1 MKKQF
6 SRPLLPMIFFLF
18 LLMALQNS
26 ALAKWDRFDHHLGTA
41 DITITGKIVNSLGEP
56 LNGATVQLKGTATGT
71 STNANGEFQITV
83 PDNGVLIISSI
94 GYTPQEVPVEGRTS
108 VFLTLAS
115 LENTMNE
122 VIVTGYTSQRK
133 RNVTA
138 AIDQIAGKEIAKRP
152 VANVIQGLQGLSPGL
167 NISYPGGKPGAIP
180 DINIRGLGTVTGGGT
195 PLILIDGVASTP
207 EDLLRLSPGD
217 IASYT
222 VLRDAA
228 SAAIYGARASFGV
241 ILLTTKQ
248 GASGG
253 RQRITYNNYFSWSR
267 RSVVP
272 APITDPYIYIRVL
285 KNSVSPE
292 VSPWGDGY
300 VYYEPWQYQWAK
312 ERSDNLAVE
321 DTRLN
326 PDDPSKWTYMGNNNW
341 NDYFFNKTSFSQNH
355 NVSLSGGSEIGRGK
369 PFSYLVSADYTKEN
383 GLNKLAKDDWN
394 RYALRARV
402 NFTPFKGLKID
413 NNLNIYQTVA
423 SAPSYNITDI
433 YYLQPTDVAK
443 NPDGTWATRAG
454 RLAARMTDGGRNEQN
469 KFGFQNIIKA
479 TASFLNNDL
488 QITGSASIKREN
500 TKYNISYLNYKI
512 GFGPTD
518 IREEEPFPPEVNNKN
533 GTLKQDVYDVYAN
546 YNKKLG
552 RNHDLKLLVGYKQ
565 EEFIWSADAVHR
577 SALISSSL
585 PYIGL
590 ATGTVTTAPEYT
602 TYALQGI
609 FGRVNYTFK
618 DRYILEFNGRRDGS
632 SRFPKENRWGFFPS
646 VSAAWIASE
655 EPFFQSVSNV
665 ISTLKFRASYGDL
678 GNQVVDN
685 FRYIST
691 LPVYT
696 NFNYIIDGVR
706 PTVIGNNPNISPYLP
721 FYQAPLLNVDPD
733 TYTWEKVRVFNV
745 GTDIGLVK
753 DRLQIA
759 FDYFTRRTIGMLTP
773 GPILPGVI
781 GTAPPPLNSG
791 ELLTKGFELSAA
803 YRDNFKL
810 AGKPFGY
817 GVKFTLSD
825 ARSKVTKY
833 NNELG
838 LLNNTYHVGQTIG
851 EIWGLENDGFFKSQA
866 EIDALDES
874 AIVPWTDL
882 YIVEGWPKYVDQNKD
897 GKITI
902 GQTLSDPGDAKIIG
916 NSQARYRFG
925 FNLDLDWNG
934 FDLSVFLQ
942 GVMKQDFYPHH
953 YLFWGPY
960 QQPYAGI
967 YSWNLDYYRATS
979 QTDAERA
986 VNSKSFNAAGLADAN
1001 TDSYFPVLQAWLAD
1015 NNYRGSGE
1023 LERYGLDMPQTKY
1036 LLNAAYLR
1044 VKNLTFGYTLPA
1056 SMTKRYKINR
1066 FRVFVTGENL
1076 MEFSS
1081 IKKYIDPEAVA
1092 DGYGWAYPYQRKYAI
1107 GINLDF

>member
-1 MKKQF
+1 MKQKIF
-6 SRPLLPMIFFLF
+6 YLLSPMMVF
-18 LLMALQNS
+18 LLIFMTLQNF
-26 ALAKWDRFDHHLGTA
+26 ALANWDRHDHPVGLV
-41 DITITGKIVNSLGEP
+41 DITLTGKIVNSLGEP
-56 LNGATVQLKGTATGT
+56 LNGVSVQLKGSSTGT
-71 STNANGEFQITV
+71 STNAKGEFQIMV
-83 PDNGVLIISSI
+83 PDNGVLVISSI
-94 GYTPQEVPVEGRTS
+94 GYAPQEVAVDGRNS
-108 VFLTLAS
+108 ISLTLVS

-122 VIVTGYTSQRK
+122 VVVVGYGSQK
-133 RNVTA
+133 KKIVTA
-138 AIDQIAGKEIAKRP
+138 AVDQISGKEIAKRP

-167 NISYPGGKPGAIP
+167 NISYPGGKPGSTP

-195 PLILIDGVASTP
+195 PLIIIDGVASTTD
-207 EDLLRLSPGD
+207 DLLRLSPGD

-312 ERSDNLAVE
+312 ERSDNPSVE
-321 DTRLN
+321 DTRIN
-326 PDDPSKWTYMGNNNW
+326 PDDPSKWTYMGANNW
-341 NDYFFNKTSFSQNH
+341 NNYFFNQTSFSQNH
-355 NVSLSGGSEIGRGK
+355 NVSLSGGSEIGKGK
-369 PFSYLVSADYTKEN
+369 PFGYLVSADYTKEN

-394 RYALRARV
+394 RYALRSRI

-423 SAPSYNITDI
+423 SAPSYSITDI

-443 NPDGTWATRAG
+443 NTDGTWANTGAG
-454 RLAARMTDGGRNEQN
+454 RLGAQLTGGGRNEQN
-469 KFGFQNIIKA
+469 RFGLQNIFKA

-500 TKYNISYLNYKI
+500 WKYNLDYQKYKI
-512 GFGPTD
+512 GYGPTD
-518 IREEEPFPPEVNNKN
+518 IRQEGGTGSINNKT
-533 GTLKQDVYDVYAN
+533 GTVKQDVYDLYAN
-546 YNKKLG
+546 YNKKIG
-552 RNHDLKLLVGYKQ
+552 DHDIKLLAGYNQ
-565 EEFIWSADAVHR
+565 EEYIWSADQLYR
-577 SALISSSL
+577 NILISSSL

-590 ATGTVTTAPEYT
+590 ATGAITTSPEYT
-602 TYALQGI
+602 TYALRGI
-609 FGRVNYTFK
+609 FGRINYSFK
-618 DRYILEFNGRRDGS
+618 DRYILELNGRRDGS
-632 SRFPKENRWGFFPS
+632 SRFPKENRSGFFPS
-646 VSAAWIASE
+646 VSAAWIASDE
-655 EPFFQSVSNV
+655 SFFQPATKF

-691 LPVYT
+691 LPVNT
-696 NFNYIIDGVR
+696 NFPAIVNGVR
-706 PTVIGNNPNISPYLP
+706 PTVVSGS
-721 FYQAPLLNVDPD
+721 PLLNVDPD

-745 GTDIGLVK
+745 GTDVGLLK
-753 DRLQIA
+753 DKLQIT

-773 GPILPGVI
+773 GATLPGVI

-791 ELLTKGFELSAA
+791 EMLTKGFELSIA
-803 YRDNFKL
+803 YRNNFKV
-810 AGKPFGY
+810 ANKPFGY
-817 GVKFTLSD
+817 GAKFTLSD
-825 ARSKVTKY
+825 SKAKITKY
-833 NNELG
+833 NNEQG
-838 LLNNTYHVGQTIG
+838 FLNNNYYVGQTIG
-851 EIWGLENDGFFKSQA
+851 EIWGLESNGFFKSPA
-866 EIDALDES
+866 EIAALDES

-882 YIVEGWPKYVDQNKD
+882 YVVEGWPKYVDQNKD

-902 GQTLSDPGDAKIIG
+902 GQTLSNPGDAKIIG
-916 NSQARYRFG
+916 NSQARFRFG
-925 FNLDLDWNG
+925 INLDADWNG
-934 FDLSVFLQ
+934 FDFSVFLQ
-942 GVMKQDFYPHH
+942 GVLKQDFYPHH

-979 QTDAERA
+979 QTVAERA
-986 VNSKSFNAAGLADAN
+986 VNSASFNNAGLADAN
-1001 TDSYFPVLQAWLAD
+1001 TDSYFPVLQSWLAD

-1023 LERYGLDMPQTKY
+1023 LERYGLDMPQTRY

-1044 VKNLTFGYTLPA
+1044 VKNLTLGYTLPA
-1056 SMTKRYKINR
+1056 SITKKYKVSR

-1076 MEFSS
+1076 MEFSA

-1092 DGYGWAYPYQRKYAI
+1092 DGYGWAYPYQRKYAV

>member
-1 MKKQF
+1 MKQKF
-6 SRPLLPMIFFLF
+6 FCPLLPSAIFLF
-18 LLMALQNS
+18 IFMTLQHF
-26 ALAKWDRFDHHLGTA
+26 ALANWDDHVGTA

-56 LNGATVQLKGTATGT
+56 ISGASILVKNTTTGT
-71 STNANGEFQITV
+71 STNEQGEFSIV
-83 PDNGVLIISSI
+83 APENAILVISFVGHVS
-94 GYTPQEVPVEGRTS
+94 QEVSVEGRTS
-108 VFLTLAS
+108 IFLTLVS

-122 VIVTGYTSQRK
+122 VVVVGYGSQRK
-133 RNVTA
+133 KLVTA
-138 AIDQIAGKEIAKRP
+138 AVDQISGKEIAKRP

-167 NISYPGGKPGAIP
+167 NISYPGGKPGSTP

-195 PLILIDGVASTP
+195 PLIIIDGVASTP
-207 EDLLRLSPGD
+207 DDLLRLSPGD

-267 RSVVP
+267 RTVVP
-272 APITDPYIYIRVL
+272 APITDPYIYVRVL

-292 VSPWGDGY
+292 VSPWGDAY

-312 ERSDNLAVE
+312 ERSDNRSVE

-326 PDDPSKWTYMGNNNW
+326 PDDPTKWTYMGDNNW

-355 NVSLSGGSEIGRGK
+355 NLSFSGGSEMGKGK
-369 PFSYLVSADYTKEN
+369 PFGYLVSADYTKEN

-402 NFTPFKGLKID
+402 NFTPITGLKID
-413 NNLNIYQTVA
+413 NNLNIYQTIA
-423 SAPSYNITDI
+423 EAPSYPITNI

-443 NPDGTWATRAG
+443 NPDGTWANSGAG
-454 RLAARMTDGGRNEQN
+454 RLGAQLSGGGRDVQN
-469 KFGFQNIIKA
+469 RFGLQNIFKA

-500 TKYNISYLNYKI
+500 WKYNFDYQTYKI
-512 GFGPTD
+512 GYGPTD
-518 IREEEPFPPEVNNKN
+518 IREEGGPTSVANRNEKV
-533 GTLKQDVYDVYAN
+533 KQDVYDLYAN
-546 YNKKLG
+546 YNKRLG
-552 RNHDLKLLVGYKQ
+552 DHDIKLLAGFNQ
-565 EEFIWSADAVHR
+565 EEFTWSRDQITR
-577 SALISSSL
+577 SNLISSSL

-590 ATGTVTTAPEYT
+590 ATGAITTSPDYT
-602 TYALQGI
+602 AYALRGI
-609 FGRVNYTFK
+609 FGRINYTFK
-618 DRYILEFNGRRDGS
+618 DRYILEVNGRRDGS
-632 SRFPKENRWGFFPS
+632 SRFPKESRWGFFPS

-655 EPFFQSVSNV
+655 ESFFQSLNKL

-678 GNQVVDN
+678 GNQVVGN
-685 FRYIST
+685 FRYIPT
-691 LPVYT
+691 LPVNT
-696 NFNYIIDGVR
+696 NFGYVVSGAR
-706 PTVIGNNPNISPYLP
+706 PTVISGSPS
-721 FYQAPLLNVDPD
+721 LNVDPD

-745 GTDIGLVK
+745 GTDIGLMK
-753 DRLQIA
+753 DKLQIA
-759 FDYFTRRTIGMLTP
+759 FDYFTRKTIGMLIP
-773 GPILPGVI
+773 GAALPGVI

-791 ELLTKGFELSAA
+791 DLNTKGFELSVA
-803 YRDNFKL
+803 YRNSFQV

-817 GVKFTLSD
+817 GAKFILSD
-825 ARSKVTKY
+825 AKSKITKF
-833 NNELG
+833 NNAEG
-838 LLNNTYHVGQTIG
+838 FLNNNYYVGQTIG
-851 EIWGLENDGFFKSQA
+851 EIWGLESDGFFRSQD

-874 AIVPWTDL
+874 AIVPWSDL

-916 NSQARYRFG
+916 NSQARYRYG
-925 FNLDLDWNG
+925 INLDADWNG
-934 FDLSVFLQ
+934 FDFSVFLQ
-942 GVMKQDFYPHH
+942 GVAKQDFYPHH

-967 YSWNLDYYRATS
+967 YEWNLDYYRATS
-979 QTDAERA
+979 QTAAERA
-986 VNSKSFNAAGLADAN
+986 VNSASFNAAGLADAN
-1001 TDSYFPVLQAWLAD
+1001 TDSYFPVLQSWLAD

-1023 LERYGLDMPQTKY
+1023 LERYGLDMPQTRY

-1044 VKNLTFGYTLPA
+1044 VKNLTLGYTLPA
-1056 SMTKRYKINR
+1056 SLTKRFKISR

-1076 MEFSS
+1076 GEFSK
-1081 IKKYIDPEAVA
+1081 IK
-1092 DGYGWAYPYQRKYAI
+1092 
-1107 GINLDF
+1107 

>member
-1 MKKQF
+1 MKQKIYCSFLQTM
-6 SRPLLPMIFFLF
+6 SFLF
-18 LLMALQNS
+18 LFVTMQNF
-26 ALAKWDRFDHHLGTA
+26 AFANGDRHDGPGRMP

-56 LNGATVQLKGTATGT
+56 VRGASVLVKNTTIGA
-71 STNANGEFQITV
+71 STNDQGEFSVTAPENAILV
-83 PDNGVLIISSI
+83 ISFV
-94 GYTPQEVPVEGRTS
+94 GYVTQEVSVEGRTS
-108 VFLTLAS
+108 VSVTLVS
-115 LENTMNE
+115 MENTMNE
-122 VIVTGYTSQRK
+122 VVVVGYGTQK
-133 RNVTA
+133 KKHVTA
-138 AIDQIAGKEIAKRP
+138 AVDQIAGKEISKRP

-167 NISYPGGKPGAIP
+167 NISYPGGKPGSVP

-195 PLILIDGVASTP
+195 PLIIIDGVASTP
-207 EDLLRLSPGD
+207 DDLLRLSPGD

-222 VLRDAA
+222 ILRDAA

-253 RQRITYNNYFSWSR
+253 KQRISYNNYFSWSR
-267 RSVVP
+267 NSVVP

-285 KNSVSPE
+285 KNSVAPE

-312 ERSDNLAVE
+312 ERSDNLSIE

-326 PDDPSKWTYMGNNNW
+326 PDNPTQYTYMGNNNW
-341 NDYFFNKTSFSQNH
+341 NDYFFNKSSFSQNH
-355 NVSLSGGSEIGRGK
+355 NLSLSGGSEIGKGK
-369 PFSYLVSADYTKEN
+369 PFGYLVSADYTKEN

-402 NFTPFKGLKID
+402 NFTPINGLKID
-413 NNLNIYQTVA
+413 NNLNIYQTDA
-423 SAPSYNITDI
+423 SSPSNSITDI

-443 NPDGTWATRAG
+443 NPDGTWANSGAG
-454 RLAARMTDGGRNEQN
+454 RLGARLTNGGRNDQTR
-469 KFGFQNIIKA
+469 FGFQNIIRA

-488 QITGSASIKREN
+488 QITGSASIKREDW
-500 TKYNISYLNYKI
+500 KYNINYQKYKI
-512 GFGPTD
+512 GFGPAD
-518 IREEEPFPPEVNNKN
+518 IREEGGTGYVENKN
-533 GTLKQDVYDVYAN
+533 ATVKQDVYDLYAN
-546 YNKKLG
+546 YSKKIG
-552 RNHDLKLLVGYKQ
+552 NDHDIKLLVGYNQ
-565 EEFIWSADAVHR
+565 EEYIWSADQLAR
-577 SALISSSL
+577 NNLISSSL

-590 ATGTVTTAPEYT
+590 ATGAITTAPEYT

-609 FGRVNYTFK
+609 FGRINYSFK
-618 DRYILEFNGRRDGS
+618 DRYILELNGRSDGS

-646 VSAAWIASE
+646 VSAAWIVTE
-655 EPFFQSVSNV
+655 ESFLESSRNFL
-665 ISTLKFRASYGDL
+665 STLKFRASYGDL

-691 LPVYT
+691 LPVNT
-696 NFNYIIDGVR
+696 NYNYVIGGVR
-706 PTVIGNNPNISPYLP
+706 PTVISGS
-721 FYQAPLLNVDPD
+721 PLLNVDPD

-745 GTDIGLVK
+745 GTDIGLMK
-753 DRLQIA
+753 DKLQIA
-759 FDYFTRRTIGMLTP
+759 FDYFTRTTLGMLTP
-773 GPILPGVI
+773 GPALPGVV

-791 ELLTKGFELSAA
+791 ELLTKGFELSVA

-810 AGKPFGY
+810 SNKAFNY
-817 GVKFTLSD
+817 GAKFILSD
-825 ARSKVTKY
+825 SRAEVTKY

-838 LLNNTYHVGQTIG
+838 LLNNTYYAGQEIG
-851 EIWGLENDGFFKSQA
+851 EIWGLESDGFFRSQA
-866 EIDALDES
+866 EIAALDES

-925 FNLDLDWNG
+925 LNLDADWNG
-934 FDLSVFLQ
+934 FDFSVFLQ
-942 GVMKQDFYPHH
+942 GVGKQDFYPHH

-979 QTDAERA
+979 QTDAQRA
-986 VNSKSFNAAGLADAN
+986 ANSASFNAAGLADAN
-1001 TDSYFPVLQAWLAD
+1001 TDSYFPVLQSWLAD

-1023 LERYGLDMPQTKY
+1023 LERYGLDMPQTRY
-1036 LLNAAYLR
+1036 MLNAAYLR
-1044 VKNLTFGYTLPA
+1044 LKNMTVGYTLPG
-1056 SMTKRYKINR
+1056 SLTKKYKVSRLRI
-1066 FRVFVTGENL
+1066 FFTGENL
-1076 MEFSS
+1076 AEISD

-1092 DGYGWAYPYQRKYAI
+1092 DGYGWAYPYQRKYAV

>member
-1 MKKQF
+1 MKKNF
-6 SRPLLPMIFFLF
+6 SYPLLPTIIFLF
-18 LLMALQNS
+18 VFTGLQNF
-26 ALAKWDRFDHHLGTA
+26 AFANREHNTHPA
-41 DITITGKIVNSLGEP
+41 RIVDITVTGKIVNSLGEP
-56 LNGATVQLKGTATGT
+56 LSGATVQLKGASTGT
-71 STNANGEFQITV
+71 STNSKGEFQITV
-83 PDNGVLIISSI
+83 PENAILVISSV
-94 GYTPQEVPVEGRTS
+94 GYAPQEISTEGRTS
-108 VFLTLAS
+108 VFLTLVS

-122 VIVTGYTSQRK
+122 VVVVGYGSQRK
-133 RNVTA
+133 KIVTA
-138 AIDQIAGKEIAKRP
+138 AVDQIAGKEIAKRP

-167 NISYPGGKPGAIP
+167 NITYPGGKPGAVP

-248 GASGG
+248 GAGGG
-253 RQRITYNNYFSWSR
+253 RQRVTYNNYFSWSK

-285 KNSVSPE
+285 KNSVAPS

-300 VYYEPWQYQWAK
+300 VYYEPWQYTWAK
-312 ERSDNLAVE
+312 ERSDDPSIE

-326 PDDPSKWTYMGNNNW
+326 PDDNTKWTYMGGNNW
-341 NDYFFNKTSFSQNH
+341 NDYFFNNTSFSQNH
-355 NVSLSGGSEIGRGK
+355 NVSLSGGSEIGKGK
-369 PFSYLVSADYTKEN
+369 PFNYLVSADYTKEN

-413 NNLNIYQTVA
+413 NNLNIYQTVT
-423 SAPSYNITDI
+423 SAPSYTVTDI

-443 NPDGTWATRAG
+443 NPDGTWANSGAG
-454 RLAARMTDGGRNEQN
+454 NLAARLTDGGRNEDN
-469 KFGFQNIIKA
+469 RFGFQNLIKG
-479 TASFLNNDL
+479 TVSFLNNDL
-488 QITGSASIKREN
+488 QITGSASIKRE
-500 TKYNISYLNYKI
+500 TWKSNIDYRKWKI
-512 GFGPTD
+512 GYGPTD
-518 IREEEPFPPEVNNKN
+518 IRENWYNNPYVDNKYV
-533 GTLKQDVYDVYAN
+533 TIKQDVYDVYAN

-552 RNHDLKLLVGYKQ
+552 NHDIKLLFGYNQ
-565 EEFIWSADAVHR
+565 EESITSIDEV
-577 SALISSSL
+577 SKTNLISSSL

-590 ATGTVTTAPEYT
+590 ASGTVTTAPFYT
-602 TYALQGI
+602 AYALQGI
-609 FGRVNYTFK
+609 FGRINYTFK
-618 DRYILEFNGRRDGS
+618 DKYILELNGRRDGS
-632 SRFPKENRWGFFPS
+632 SRFPKESRWGFFPS

-655 EPFFQSVSNV
+655 ESFLQPVTKV
-665 ISTLKFRASYGDL
+665 LSTLKFRASYGDL
-678 GNQVVDN
+678 GNQALRPEDN
-685 FRYIST
+685 FRFIPT
-691 LPVYT
+691 LPVNP

-706 PTVIGNNPNISPYLP
+706 PLVIAGS
-721 FYQAPLLNVDPD
+721 PLLNVDPD
-733 TYTWEKVRVFNV
+733 TYTWETVRVFNV
-745 GTDIGLVK
+745 GTDIGFAK
-753 DRLQIA
+753 DKLQIA
-759 FDYFTRRTIGMLTP
+759 FDYFTRRTLDMLTP
-773 GPILPGVI
+773 GPTLPGVI
-781 GTAPPPLNSG
+781 GTNPPPVNSG
-791 ELLTKGFELSAA
+791 ELLTKGFELSVA
-803 YRDNFKL
+803 YRDNFKI
-810 AGKPFGY
+810 ADKRFGF
-817 GVKFTLSD
+817 GARFTLSD
-825 ARSKVTKY
+825 ARAKITKY
-833 NNELG
+833 NNAQG
-838 LLNNTYHVGQTIG
+838 LLNGTYYAGQTIG
-851 EIWGLENDGFFKSQA
+851 EIWGLESDGFFKSQA

-882 YIVEGWPKYVDQNKD
+882 YIVEGWPKYIDQNKD
-897 GKITI
+897 NKITI

-925 FNLDLDWNG
+925 FNLDADWNG

-942 GVMKQDFYPHH
+942 GVLKQDFYPHH

-986 VNSKSFNAAGLADAN
+986 ANSKSFNAAGLADAN
-1001 TDSYFPVLQAWLAD
+1001 TNSYFPVLQSWLAD

-1023 LERYGLDMPQTKY
+1023 LERYGLDMPQTRY

-1044 VKNLTFGYTLPA
+1044 VKNLTLGYTLP
-1056 SMTKRYKINR
+1056 SSLTNKYKINR
-1066 FRVFVTGENL
+1066 FRVFITGENL
-1076 MEFSS
+1076 LEFSE

-1092 DGYGWAYPYQRKYAI
+1092 DGYGWAYPYQRKYAV
-1107 GINLDF
+1107 GINIDF